1 MLKPEEIRALA
12 LKKYPAFLR
21 SIVEANSF
29 FPLPIRFGKPTT
41 SDSFAQLQKEIETLA
56 RGASGYRIEWREV
69 RSPRLGLGRQKLPEK
84 VWFENESEYLSA
96 TGKAQEVARFREQLT
111 VTRQQCPE
119 VIAWIQQRPLA
130 AIEQHTDWPAI
141 LQVCT
146 WLRQNPR
153 PGCYAREA
161 PLAISTKFIDEHQPI
176 LREILPLVL
185 APAAMDPEAN
195 DFAARFGFR
204 REEPLIRLRS
214 LDPAAGPRDW
224 PSAVT
229 DFSIPQNEFIQLKW
243 PAPRVLVVENKY
255 TFLSLPQ
262 LRGMLAI
269 WGAGG
274 AVELL
279 TNADWVAT
287 REVLYW
293 GDLDVMGFHLL
304 NRLRRKFPLV
314 RSIMMDQE
322 TLALHEQWAVP
333 CRAPAIEEVDRL
345 TDDERGVCADLR
357 RRCLRLEQE
366 KLPFRYAVDV
376 LRRSAP

>member
-1 MLKPEEIRALA
+1 MLKPADIRALA

-21 SIVEANSF
+21 SIVEASSF

-41 SDSFAQLQKEIETLA
+41 SDSFAQLRNEIETLA
-56 RGASGYRIEWREV
+56 RGAGGYRIEWREV

-96 TGKAQEVARFREQLT
+96 TGKAQEVARFRDQLMM
-111 VTRQQCPE
+111 TRRECPA
-119 VIAWIQQRPLA
+119 VIPWMQQRPLA
-130 AIEQHTDWPAI
+130 AIEQQSDWPAI
-141 LQVCT
+141 LQICT

-153 PGCYAREA
+153 PGCYAREV
-161 PLAISTKFIDEHQPI
+161 PLAISTKFIDERQPI

-185 APAAMDPEAN
+185 APAAIDPDAD
-195 DFAARFGFR
+195 DFAVRFGFR
-204 REEPLIRLRS
+204 REEPLIRLRT
-214 LDPAAGPRDW
+214 LDPAAGPIDW
-224 PSAVT
+224 PPVVT
-229 DFSIPQNEFIQLKW
+229 DFSIPQNEFVQLAW

-262 LRGMLAI
+262 LRGVLAI

-279 TNADWVAT
+279 TNAEWVAA

-314 RSIMMDQE
+314 RSIMMDQA
-322 TLALHEQWAVP
+322 TLALHEHRAVP
-333 CRAPAIEEVDRL
+333 CRAPAIEEVGRL
-345 TDDERGVCADLR
+345 TDDERVVCADLR

-366 KLPFRYAVDV
+366 KLPFQYTVDV
-376 LRRSAP
+376 LRRSTP